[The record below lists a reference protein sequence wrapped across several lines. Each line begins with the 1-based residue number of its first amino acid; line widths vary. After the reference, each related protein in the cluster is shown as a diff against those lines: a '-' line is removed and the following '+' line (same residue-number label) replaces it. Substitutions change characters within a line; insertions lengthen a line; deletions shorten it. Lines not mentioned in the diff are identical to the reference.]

1 LLDVIAALRWVAA
14 NIHAF
19 GGDPARVTACG
30 QSAGAMIVAALL
42 ACPEADGLFRRAI
55 SQSGSGECAYE
66 PEQAAL
72 VTGAVARV
80 LETAPTAAALSEL
93 TDARLTALISALPPV
108 DHVAHGFLDPA
119 LGSSPFKPVID
130 GTLLRGQPARTVL
143 AATGMDLL
151 IG

>member
-1 LLDVIAALRWVAA
+1 
-14 NIHAF
+14 
-19 GGDPARVTACG
+19 
-30 QSAGAMIVAALL
+30 
-42 ACPEADGLFRRAI
+42 
-55 SQSGSGECAYE
+55 
-66 PEQAAL
+66 
-72 VTGAVARV
+72 V

-151 IG
+151 IGTTPDGQYPHRAPSGALDTATHTELLAARRWFADPETQVEIYRARFPAEKPGRLLSRVITDAFRQ